1 MGLPALGGPVLRL
14 SSNPALPAWPWA
26 LVEVWLKA
34 RVDVIDCPGS
44 PGRREPEEGSCRPSG
59 HPKREP
65 LQSGRTFSHTV
76 TFSSDAFMLALWH
89 AGETDASSYAVEAM
103 CVSWVCQTDRR
114 LTYVLHQ
121 HSEPPT
127 FVARIEARVR
137 NGMEDRE
144 A

>member
-14 SSNPALPAWPWA
+14 SFSPRPWA

-34 RVDVIDCPGS
+34 QIDVIVCPGS
-44 PGRREPEEGSCRPSG
+44 PGRREPEEGSCRPGG

-65 LQSGRTFSHTV
+65 LQSDWPFSHTV

-103 CVSWVCQTDRR
+103 CVSLVCQTDRR
-114 LTYVLHQ
+114 LTYVHPHQ

-127 FVARIEARVR
+127 SVARIEARVR
-137 NGMEDRE
+137 NGMKDH
-144 A
+144 AA